1 MQRTYRNRLAN
12 VFGRRAGGWNRAAFS
27 MCLLLFCAHLL
38 PAQGVITEV
47 YPDKVA
53 QGYPVNAPPPST
65 FQLTVY
71 FDSAFGGV
79 PETAK
84 WVNAPGG
91 EQVLPFSSTPTSYYA
106 TLTAPKAMSDTLG
119 EKEIRLCRAGDSV
132 CTNVSSSAKLRVL
145 PAQVVEI
152 SPPTVTQ
159 GAAERNISLD
169 YILPRNDGPEAQP
182 TVFIVRSDGTESP
195 VEVAYYYPPEG
206 QVSIRNV
213 LVTVPAS
220 FFQSLG
226 TYKFRVEE
234 EYDDS
239 ANTPQSTDKS
249 VAQATLEIVAPARL
263 ITPSPLPPAQ
273 YGPPAQ
279 PYSTDIEAT
288 GGTPIP
294 NDDGPGGVWYDY
306 YTLPDDPPPA
316 GLYLSGSFSEKA
328 TLSGTPTAPPG
339 KYSFT
344 VYVQDY
350 VYVVSS
356 KVYRIGI
363 QTPAPALSI
372 STSSLPTGR
381 VGTAYSA
388 KIIATGGVPAHDFA
402 IAEGGR
408 GLPPGLTLQPDGNVI
423 GVPTTSGT
431 FMVDVLAEDSQLRQ
445 AVRAIPIV
453 IQPLYPPLV
462 YVTEATLPVGEVGTP
477 YLAKLETSGGAT
489 PVQFIVGLGL
499 LPAGLVINESTGV
512 ISGTPTAV
520 SQTTFLATARD
531 AQGVET
537 SGLFTIRVVDE
548 RLPLLITT
556 ASPLPAAGL
565 GESYTATISAT
576 GGLPPYQF
584 SVSAGALPPGL
595 TLNPQTG
602 VIAGT
607 ATQEGSFGFTIR
619 VADTGGDAPVTRD
632 YTLDVLS
639 SVRIIT
645 QNPLPDGLV
654 GSPYNLTFV
663 AQSGV
668 APYQFSVID
677 GQLPNGITL
686 DGATGTLSGTPTAP
700 FSGSFTLRV
709 RDAAASPAEATRTYQ
724 LRILQPLELTVLELP
739 VGSVNVPYQVQ
750 FGAQGGVAPYSFSLL
765 SGNLPAGITLSPG
778 GLLAGTATAPATAT
792 LTVRATDAQGTSAQR
807 SYELRIQAPPVNGGS
822 LSLSTSVG
830 VSNSQNDVTVLI
842 SAPQTEEITGTV
854 TLTLASNGTPP
865 VDDPAVQFIGG
876 GRTAS
881 FRIAAGQTSATFGSS
896 PSARFQTGTTAAT
909 LVFTATFARAGVDAT
924 PNPAPRATL
933 TIPVTP
939 PTLTDL
945 NVTRSATN
953 LTVVVRGFATERNI
967 TTAVLEFARRAGAPG
982 NNPERF
988 DVNVA
993 QVFQAWFAGAAS
1005 QPFGSQFR
1013 LTIPVTLTGDPADIT
1028 GVTVRLTGP
1037 SGTGNSL
1044 TATF

>member
-1 MQRTYRNRLAN
+1 MQRTYRSGLAN
-12 VFGRRAGGWNRAAFS
+12 VFGRSADGWGRAIFS
-27 MCLLLFCAHLL
+27 VCLLLLCAQLL
-38 PAQGVITEV
+38 PAQGTITSV
-47 YPDKVA
+47 FPSQVA
-53 QGYPVNAPPPST
+53 QGYPLNAST
-65 FQLTVY
+65 FQITIY
-71 FDSAFGGV
+71 FDSAFGGI
-79 PETAK
+79 PETAT

-91 EQVLPFSSTPTSYYA
+91 AQTLPFASTPTEFFA
-106 TLTAPKAMSDTLG
+106 VLTAPAAMTANLG
-119 EKEIRLCRAGDSV
+119 AQQIQICRASGSV
-132 CTNVSSSAKLRVL
+132 CSVVAGSAKLEAVR
-145 PAQVVEI
+145 PQVVEI
-152 SPPTVTQ
+152 DRARVTRGVASQNVSLTYVLPRSDAPATAPTV
-159 GAAERNISLD
+159 
-169 YILPRNDGPEAQP
+169 YIVD
-182 TVFIVRSDGTESP
+182 SDGTETP
-195 VEVAYYYPPEG
+195 VENTYYPTPEG
-206 QVSIRNV
+206 EISSRYVQVM
-213 LVTVPAS
+213 VPAS
-220 FFQSLG
+220 FFQATG
-226 TYKFRVEE
+226 VYKFRVVEQF
-234 EYDDS
+234 DS
-239 ANTPQSTDKS
+239 PPSPLTTDVS
-249 VAQATLEIVAPARL
+249 AAQATLEVVDPAVF
-263 ITPSPLPPAQ
+263 ITASPLPPAQ
-273 YGPPAQ
+273 LGPPAQ
-279 PYSTDIEAT
+279 PYSTEIAAT
-288 GGTPIP
+288 GGTATP
-294 NDDGPGGVWYDY
+294 NDNGDDEVSYIY
-306 YTLPDDPPPA
+306 YTEPDSSPPA
-316 GLYLSGSFSEKA
+316 GLYLVGSFSKTA
-328 TLSGTPTAPPG
+328 RLIGTPTAPPG

-344 VYVQDY
+344 VSVQDFY
-350 VYVVSS
+350 FVISS
-356 KVYRIGI
+356 KVYRIGV
-363 QTPAPALSI
+363 QTPAPALNI
-372 STSSLPTGR
+372 LTSSLPTGR
-381 VGTAYSA
+381 VGSAYSA
-388 KIIATGGVPAHDFA
+388 KITAGGGVPAYEFA

-408 GLPPGLTLQPDGNVI
+408 GLPAGLTLQPDGNVI

-445 AVRAIPIV
+445 QVRAFPIT

-462 YVTEATLPVGEVGTP
+462 YVTEAALPVGEVGTP

-489 PVQFIVGLGL
+489 PVQFIVGVGL
-499 LPAGLVINESTGV
+499 LPAGLTINESTGV

-556 ASPLPAAGL
+556 PSPLTAAGL

-576 GGLPPYQF
+576 GGLTPYTF
-584 SVSAGALPPGL
+584 TVGAGALPPGL

-602 VIAGT
+602 VISGA
-607 ATQEGSFGFTIR
+607 ATQEGNFAFTVR
-619 VADTGGDAPVTRD
+619 VTGAGGDEFVTRD
-632 YTLDVLS
+632 YTLQVLR
-639 SVRIIT
+639 SVRLIT

-686 DGATGTLSGTPTAP
+686 DGATGALSGTPTAP

-709 RDAAASPAEATRTYQ
+709 RDSAIPPAEASRTYQ
-724 LRILQPLELTVLELP
+724 IRILQPLELTLLELP
-739 VGSVNVPYQVQ
+739 AGSVNVPYQAQ
-750 FGAQGGVAPYSFSLL
+750 FGAQGGAAPYTFSLVTG
-765 SGNLPAGITLSPG
+765 SLPNGITLSSS
-778 GLLAGTATAPATAT
+778 GLLSGTATAAATAA
-792 LTVRATDAQGTSAQR
+792 LTVRVTDAQGTSAQR
-807 SYELRIQAPPVNGGS
+807 RYELRIQAPPVNGGS

-830 VSNSQNDVTVLI
+830 VSNSQNEVTVAI
-842 SAPQTEEITGTV
+842 SAPQSEEITGTV
-854 TLTLASNGTPP
+854 TLALTSSGNPP

-881 FRIAAGQTSATFGSS
+881 FRIAAGQTSATFGGASG
-896 PSARFQTGTTAAT
+896 ARFQTGTTAAT
-909 LVFTATFARAGVDAT
+909 LVFTATFARAGADAT

-939 PTLTDL
+939 PALTDL
-945 NVTRSATN
+945 NVTRSTAN

-967 TTAVLEFARRAGAPG
+967 TTATLEFARRAGTPG

-993 QVFQAWFAGAAS
+993 QVFQQWFASAAS

-1013 LTIPVTLTGDPADIT
+1013 LTIPVTLTGDPSDIT